1 VRPRCVPKS
10 GHPRNKETDQ
20 RSKPLVRFVLQYRDG
35 GIRTRDPLNPI
46 ERGRHSRPC
55 PPNNLRRPPQRNPSV
70 TPPFYALVAQV
81 AARQAAAYTGQV
93 LSDAERVR
101 NARVYSYQRG
111 AATLRDVLAAQRAL
125 NEVYL
130 ASLEAQAAYS
140 RGLVGLAEAVGD
152 WSLIGWPWQARR
164 TCRGLGGGIRCRRRR

>member
-1 VRPRCVPKS
+1 
-10 GHPRNKETDQ
+10 
-20 RSKPLVRFVLQYRDG
+20 
-35 GIRTRDPLNPI
+35 
-46 ERGRHSRPC
+46 
-55 PPNNLRRPPQRNPSV
+55 
-70 TPPFYALVAQV
+70 
-81 AARQAAAYTGQV
+81 
-93 LSDAERVR
+93 
-101 NARVYSYQRG
+101 VYSYQRG
-111 AATLRDVLAAQRAL
+111 AATVLDVLAAQRAL